1 MANGFVHTVFRD
13 GRWRSYVEGEPG
25 WLTGAYL
32 GKETAVVTGA
42 LEARRRGTEHLI
54 YDEEGEIGERRSYSI
69 NRSSRAA

>member
-1 MANGFVHTVFRD
+1 MANGFVHTVLRD

-32 GKETAVVTGA
+32 GKDTAVVAGA
-42 LEARRRGTEHLI
+42 LEARRRRTEHLI
-54 YDEEGEIGERRSYSI
+54 YDEEGNLSEQRSYSV